1 MSVDSI
7 EQAEETINSLNEH
20 NNLLKEEI
28 RNITAEKISID
39 QVLVE
44 TLRQLIAARKEIVI
58 LNESLRTADQQLR
71 NISNNV
77 NIDMGVA
84 TTTS

>member
-20 NNLLKEEI
+20 NNILKEEI